1 MIKTCL
7 RCVRSCHR
15 LLLICDKL
23 SSFGVE
29 LGCAGLALSSRLTK
43 STSVIGMGPYRCT
56 SEIVLL
62 FSSRFELLPFCYV
75 LKFFKLCKVLQNR
88 LKLCKK

>member
-43 STSVIGMGPYRCT
+43 STSVIGMGR
-56 SEIVLL
+56 ID
-62 FSSRFELLPFCYV
+62 
-75 LKFFKLCKVLQNR
+75 VLQR
-88 LKLCKK
+88 LCYCLALDLNFFHFVMCSNFLNFAKCYKIA